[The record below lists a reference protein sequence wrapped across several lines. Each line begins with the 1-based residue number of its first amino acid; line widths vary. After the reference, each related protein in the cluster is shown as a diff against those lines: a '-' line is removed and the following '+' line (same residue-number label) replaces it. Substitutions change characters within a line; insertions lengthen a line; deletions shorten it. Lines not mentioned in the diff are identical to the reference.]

1 MPSSLICCSEDSP
14 LEPEQLQIKAQG
26 VRAYN
31 RQDEWSEDSFM
42 FSISELPSFEVTS
55 APVSSFSRSFPP
67 TVAVLASFIDEVDS
81 PPSLESFSRADF
93 MLSGILRYL
102 LDLKTPGSA
111 GSAAAHQI
119 YRPKTQVI

>member
-26 VRAYN
+26 VRAYK
-31 RQDEWSEDSFM
+31 REDEQSADLFI
-42 FSISELPSFEVTS
+42 FSISELRSFEVTS
-55 APVSSFSRSFPP
+55 APISSFSRGFPP
-67 TVAVLASFIDEVDS
+67 TAAAFASFIDEVDS
-81 PPSLESFSRADF
+81 PPSLESFSWAAF
-93 MLSGILRYL
+93 TLSGILRYF

-119 YRPKTQVI
+119 YRPKTQAI